1 MKWIKVPHL
10 EGYARLEQEAVS
22 KNAQL
27 KHAIHNMQ
35 LAIKNSNA
43 VAGFYDIF
51 IHNAFLLS
59 LLYRTSISVE
69 Y

>member
-1 MKWIKVPHL
+1 MKWIKIPHL
-10 EGYARLEQEAVS
+10 QRYARLEQEAVS
-22 KNAQL
+22 TNAQL
-27 KHAIHNMQ
+27 KYAIHNMQ
-35 LAIKNSNA
+35 LALKKHIV

-59 LLYRTSISVE
+59 LQYRTSISVE